1 MSVSEAFCNAQGVS
15 GSNVSAALNF
25 EGWPRNNKKHTLK
38 VASLMETKL
47 SKREELRLRL
57 KNKLLDI
64 QIERE
69 VSFRNATRG
78 S

>member
-15 GSNVSAALNF
+15 GSNASDALNF
-25 EGWPRNNKKHTLK
+25 EGWPRNNKKHTQK
-38 VASLMETKL
+38 VAALMEAKL

-57 KNKLLDI
+57 TNKLLDL

-69 VSFRNATRG
+69 FNPKQ
-78 S
+78 